1 MFDLAYESIQ
11 VITTNMLKKLRE
23 NMFKQ
28 LREM

>member
-11 VITTNMLKKLRE
+11 VITTNILKKLRE